1 MVWRRIKQPEAS
13 PEKTLPELP
22 PLPPQEEKPII
33 SKKKTEYEVVF
44 KLPTQEIRQYQ
55 RDDGTIVKL
64 ITVEEALTE
73 FINGDLE

>member
-1 MVWRRIKQPEAS
+1 MVWKRIKEPNLVN
-13 PEKTLPELP
+13 PEKVLPQLP
-22 PLPPQEEKPII
+22 PIPTEKIVE
-33 SKKKTEYEVVF
+33 SKQKQEYEVVF

-73 FINGDLE
+73 FINGDLD